1 MKRGKGDFMTRATVF
16 FSWQSDIRAA
26 ACRTIIQ
33 DALEAAA
40 KTIAADE
47 SVAITPVID
56 RDTQGVPGAPDIGAT
71 ILTKIDAAAAFVADV
86 TIVGRTNGGKAMPN
100 PNVLVELGYALSALG
115 WSRIVLV
122 QNTAFGEPEQL
133 PFDLRQKRAIT
144 YSSPEDATER
154 AQARRG
160 LQRTFEAALST
171 MLKSAEPKSSSV
183 TEFTLTH
190 RRDKTEQNFH
200 HCGITPALKNVGQR
214 RIDDWQI
221 ELEFPSV
228 FLDGVIYGL
237 KVDDRST
244 RTHSLFQRDGRR
256 RGAEKPL
263 FPDQVG
269 EFTIGYHVTTDLF
282 RQRELFDLPVRA
294 RALVDGKVVAEV
306 TKPFSDFEEF

>member
-1 MKRGKGDFMTRATVF
+1 MTRATVF

-33 DALEAAA
+33 DALEEAT

-56 RDTQGVPGAPDIGAT
+56 RDTQDVPGAPDIGAT
-71 ILTKIDAAAAFVADV
+71 ILAKIDAAAAFVADV
-86 TIVGRTNGGKAMPN
+86 TIVGRTSGGKAMPN
-100 PNVLVELGYALSALG
+100 PNVLVELGYALKALG
-115 WSRIVLV
+115 WSRILLV
-122 QNTAFGEPEQL
+122 QNTAFGEPELL

-154 AQARRG
+154 APARRG
-160 LQRTFEAALST
+160 LQRTFETALSA
-171 MLKSAEPKSSSV
+171 MLKNTEPKSSSE
-183 TEFTLTH
+183 TEFTVTH
-190 RRDKTEQNFH
+190 RRDKTEQNYH
-200 HCGITPALKNVGQR
+200 HYGITPALKNIGQR

-221 ELEFPSV
+221 ELEFPAT

-244 RTHSLFQRDGRR
+244 PTHSLFQRDGRR

-263 FPDQVG
+263 FPGQIGD
-269 EFTIGYHVTTDLF
+269 FTIGYHVTEALYERRDLF
-282 RQRELFDLPVRA
+282 DVPVRA
-294 RALVDGKVVAEV
+294 RALVDGKVVGEV
-306 TKPFSDFEEF
+306 TKPFSDFEDF